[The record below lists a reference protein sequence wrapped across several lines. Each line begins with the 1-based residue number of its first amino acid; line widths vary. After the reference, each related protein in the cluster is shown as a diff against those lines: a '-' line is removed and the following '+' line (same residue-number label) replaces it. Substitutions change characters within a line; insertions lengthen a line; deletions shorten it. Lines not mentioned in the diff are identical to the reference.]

1 MLALAAVAFLTAQLL
16 LEPLN
21 LSVPFLSGVVWS
33 GSVQAVLAG
42 VILSAFRLDPAKGGQ
57 EPAAA
62 RGWLHR
68 DGKGWQ
74 IRLS

>member
-1 MLALAAVAFLTAQLL
+1 MTAQLL

-21 LSVPFLSGVVWS
+21 LSVPFLSGGVWS